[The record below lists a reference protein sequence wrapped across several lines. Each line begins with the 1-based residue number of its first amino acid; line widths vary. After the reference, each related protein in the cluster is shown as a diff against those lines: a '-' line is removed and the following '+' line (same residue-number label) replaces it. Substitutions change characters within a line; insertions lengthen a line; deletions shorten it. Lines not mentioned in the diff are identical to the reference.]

1 MVVICAVMAGFT
13 DPGCIDL
20 MEREK
25 NVSRI
30 KILLKHSIR
39 MIVLSKYAMYT
50 KLVDKYCLH
59 KILTQEESADGGVIV
74 ILSLP

>member
-1 MVVICAVMAGFT
+1 
-13 DPGCIDL
+13 
-20 MEREK
+20 
-25 NVSRI
+25 
-30 KILLKHSIR
+30 